1 MRKYLLGLVF
11 ALFAV
16 CCIVVVS
23 CKKDKNMVKAT
34 VVDTGDIA
42 SNGCGYVL
50 QLQDGTMLYPK
61 YLPSNYQ
68 NDGEKVKVK
77 YNTDGEG
84 TVCRTYPLQNFLTT
98 IDIVDIKK
106 DLD

>member
-16 CCIVVVS
+16 CCVIVVS
-23 CKKDKNMVKAT
+23 CKKDKNMLKGT
-34 VVDTGDIA
+34 VIDTGDIA
-42 SNGCGYVL
+42 QYGCGYII
-50 QLQDGTMLYPK
+50 QMEDGTRYIPK

-77 YNTDGEG
+77 FNKNGEG
-84 TVCRTYPLQNFLTT
+84 TVCRVFPNNDFLEV
-98 IDIVDIKK
+98 IEIVDIKK